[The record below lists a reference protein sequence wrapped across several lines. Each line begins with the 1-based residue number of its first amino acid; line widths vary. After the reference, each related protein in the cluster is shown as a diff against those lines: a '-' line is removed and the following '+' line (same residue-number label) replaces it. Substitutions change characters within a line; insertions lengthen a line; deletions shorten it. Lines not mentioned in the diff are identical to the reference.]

1 MTGLT
6 VTANAMTVPVV
17 KDLAQAFTQGTS
29 IRSLEA
35 DHPVQ
40 LMMWMQGEIIRT
52 CQYLECKNTI
62 TNDNDALE
70 LADEL
75 IEQFPTMKAE
85 EFAIVFKA
93 IRMQK
98 YGKYYERLKAGEFLE
113 CFRKHDTSDERI
125 RMFEEIN
132 TRGQKTN
139 NEPLV
144 EVDYSKW
151 SYQPEKRTLSD
162 KFSTEEKIKRR
173 KAMAQHIIS
182 DKEQNDLDSENHE
195 ATAL

>member
-1 MTGLT
+1 
-6 VTANAMTVPVV
+6 MTVPVV
-17 KDLAQAFTQGTS
+17 KDLVEAFTTGTS

-35 DHPVQ
+35 DHPRQ
-40 LMMWMQGEIIRT
+40 LMAWLQYEIIRT

-113 CFRKHDTSDERI
+113 CFRKHDTSEERI

-139 NEPLV
+139 IEPLV

-151 SYQPEKRTLSD
+151 SYEPEKRTLSD
-162 KFSTEEKIKRR
+162 KFSDEEKIKRR
-173 KAMAQHIIS
+173 RAMAEHIMS
-182 DKEQNDLDSENHE
+182 DKDQNDLDAENHQ